1 MELQYVAVVNSFDKS
16 YLLLQDVVKR
26 LAVERKVLKT
36 MFRGITVNEN

>member
-16 YLLLQDVVKR
+16 YLLLQDAVKR
-26 LAVERKVLKT
+26 LAVERKVLRT